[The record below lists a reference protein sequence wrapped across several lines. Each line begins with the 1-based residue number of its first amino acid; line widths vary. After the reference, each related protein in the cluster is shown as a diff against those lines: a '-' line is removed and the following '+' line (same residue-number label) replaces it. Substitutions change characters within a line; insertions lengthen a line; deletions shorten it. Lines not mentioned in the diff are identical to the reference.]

1 MFIRKSQYREL
12 CGMVD
17 VLLDRLAVLTNKFV
31 EFRDAEADM
40 MFGLINDIDKLKD
53 KCNDLTDIAELER
66 ESFKKQK
73 EMEIGLQNIMK
84 Y

>member
-12 CGMVD
+12 CGLVD
-17 VLLDRLAVLTNKFV
+17 VLLDRLTVLTNRFV
-31 EFRDAEADM
+31 EFRDAEADV

-53 KCNDLTDIAELER
+53 KCNDLTDIADLER